1 MVADGVQA
9 LADMQVSDGGW
20 GWFSGWGE
28 RSWPHTTATVVH
40 GLQVAQAFGATVP
53 PAMLDRGMAWLTQYQ
68 NEQLRLLGNAATKA
82 MPYKDKADNVDALVY
97 MTLVDGG
104 VTSDL
109 MQDALYRDRT
119 ELSVYGKARLGLGST
134 SKASA
139 SDCR

>member
-1 MVADGVQA
+1 MACRH
-9 LADMQVSDGGW
+9 LTEMQVSDGGW

-40 GLQVAQAFGATVP
+40 GLQVAQAAGATVP

-68 NEQLRLLGNAATKA
+68 NEQLRLLGNAPAKT
-82 MPYKDKADNVDALVY
+82 MPYKEKADNVDALVY

-109 MQDALYRDRT
+109 MQDALYRDRGGGCT
-119 ELSVYGKARLGLGST
+119 EQTLNRFLPTVITQKVLINWGST
-134 SKASA
+134 
-139 SDCR
+139 